1 MFRFTGTDLTDLERS
16 SAREWVLSN
25 GRGAYA
31 SSTLA
36 NVSTRRYHGLLVA
49 GARPL
54 ADRRLLVAKL
64 SEAILD
70 RVLRIELGCNKYPD
84 VIHPKGHELLEEV
97 DAGGCVVRHLWRLK
111 SGALERRV
119 AMARDR
125 DVTAVVYR
133 WIGPEPVTLELRP
146 LTACRAYH
154 HCQREHAEFDGSL
167 VVQGQRAVMRPY
179 PGGPEIHFGFERG
192 EVTPLGVWYYNLQY
206 DRERIRG
213 LDFEEDLFC
222 PGRWAIE
229 LVPEVP
235 VGITLATVETDGA
248 EAHSILGA
256 AETHEAEV
264 IGEGVLGGS
273 ADTRVRA
280 LLVAAD
286 SFVARRDSGQTTIVA
301 GFHWFTDW
309 GRDAMIALPGITLP
323 QGRLDLAR
331 SVIEGFAAH
340 MSQGIIPNRFP
351 DHGEAPDYNTVDATL
366 MMFVAAKRVAD
377 ALAPAERRDFV
388 AGLWPALTDSID
400 WHVRGTLYGIQ
411 VDPED
416 GLLRQGDAYHQLTWM
431 DAKVGDWVVTP
442 RAGKPVEI
450 AALWFNALMIAAEFG
465 ELLGESEASERFGLM
480 AERAKASFEGGF
492 WHEEGGYYG
501 DVLTP
506 SGLDTRLR
514 CNQAIALALPY
525 EIADRTH
532 VLSALR
538 VMEEKLLTPMG
549 LRTLSPDEPDY
560 RGIYIGAPQERDAAY
575 HSGTVWAWPIGS
587 FLRAYLRVHE
597 ETAEAK
603 DQVRAWLE
611 PLLEHVGREGCVG
624 SINEIFDAEPPH
636 TPRGA
641 VSQAWSV
648 AEVLD
653 VLAQL
658 QRES

>member
-309 GRDAMIALPGITLP
+309 GRDAMIALPGIALP

>member
-366 MMFVAAKRVAD
+366 MMFVAAKRVVD

>member
-309 GRDAMIALPGITLP
+309 GRDAMIALPGIALP

-366 MMFVAAKRVAD
+366 MMFVAAKRVVD

>member
-1 MFRFTGTDLTDLERS
+1 MPRGVWGS
-16 SAREWVLSN
+16 SKR
-25 GRGAYA
+25 
-31 SSTLA
+31 
-36 NVSTRRYHGLLVA
+36 
-49 GARPL
+49 
-54 ADRRLLVAKL
+54 K
-64 SEAILD
+64 
-70 RVLRIELGCNKYPD
+70 
-84 VIHPKGHELLEEV
+84 
-97 DAGGCVVRHLWRLK
+97 
-111 SGALERRV
+111 
-119 AMARDR
+119 
-125 DVTAVVYR
+125 
-133 WIGPEPVTLELRP
+133 
-146 LTACRAYH
+146 
-154 HCQREHAEFDGSL
+154 
-167 VVQGQRAVMRPY
+167 
-179 PGGPEIHFGFERG
+179 IHFGFERG

-416 GLLRQGDAYHQLTWM
+416 GLLRQGDAYH
-431 DAKVGDWVVTP
+431 
-442 RAGKPVEI
+442 
-450 AALWFNALMIAAEFG
+450 
-465 ELLGESEASERFGLM
+465 
-480 AERAKASFEGGF
+480 
-492 WHEEGGYYG
+492 
-501 DVLTP
+501 
-506 SGLDTRLR
+506 
-514 CNQAIALALPY
+514 
-525 EIADRTH
+525 
-532 VLSALR
+532 LSL
-538 VMEEKLLTPMG
+538 
-549 LRTLSPDEPDY
+549 
-560 RGIYIGAPQERDAAY
+560 IHI
-575 HSGTVWAWPIGS
+575 
-587 FLRAYLRVHE
+587 
-597 ETAEAK
+597 
-603 DQVRAWLE
+603 
-611 PLLEHVGREGCVG
+611 
-624 SINEIFDAEPPH
+624 
-636 TPRGA
+636 
-641 VSQAWSV
+641 
-648 AEVLD
+648 
-653 VLAQL
+653 
-658 QRES
+658 

>member
-377 ALAPAERRDFV
+377 ALAPAERCDFV

-465 ELLGESEASERFGLM
+465 ELLSESEASERFGLM

-532 VLSALR
+532 ALSALR